1 VDATAMWGFILIGAG
16 ALVAGNVGIA
26 LPPSERLGAF
36 LTLVIGAGVGVAAL
50 AVGTRNVSSQSNG
63 ETAFLVASALGFIA
77 VVASAGI
84 LWMRASRS
92 TLSSDQAALAAEP
105 RGLALER
112 GPPPGVP
119 DDQYEQRALS
129 DAQEPEVHTRFP
141 DDGRDDRDDV
151 QDR

>member
-92 TLSSDQAALAAEP
+92 RLSSDQAA
-105 RGLALER
+105 
-112 GPPPGVP
+112 
-119 DDQYEQRALS
+119 
-129 DAQEPEVHTRFP
+129 
-141 DDGRDDRDDV
+141 
-151 QDR
+151 

>member
-1 VDATAMWGFILIGAG
+1 VDATVMWGFILIGAG
-16 ALVAGNVGIA
+16 ALVAGIVGIA

-92 TLSSDQAALAAEP
+92 ALSSDQAA
-105 RGLALER
+105 
-112 GPPPGVP
+112 
-119 DDQYEQRALS
+119 
-129 DAQEPEVHTRFP
+129 
-141 DDGRDDRDDV
+141 
-151 QDR
+151 

>member
-1 VDATAMWGFILIGAG
+1 VDATVMWGFILVGAG
-16 ALVAGNVGIA
+16 ALVAGIVGIA

-92 TLSSDQAALAAEP
+92 TPSSDQAA
-105 RGLALER
+105 
-112 GPPPGVP
+112 
-119 DDQYEQRALS
+119 
-129 DAQEPEVHTRFP
+129 
-141 DDGRDDRDDV
+141 
-151 QDR
+151 